1 MDNMDFRL
9 LRALL
14 VLVTEK
20 SVTRAANL
28 LGIGQPALSQT
39 LGKLREHFNDPLLV
53 RTRGGMVPTDRAR
66 ELEQSARQILAE
78 YDRMVSPA
86 DRFDA
91 ATARRRF
98 VVTIPEYAEHML
110 MPSVLERL
118 RRESPDI
125 RVEVRPPQPARA
137 IEQLEAGDVDL
148 RIAWLLAPTPTLR
161 SMPLFQDQVVCLA
174 SQAHAAIRDRLAL
187 DDFLGFPHVRPL
199 GTGRPTTAVVLD
211 EAVAR
216 EGRKIERPFLVQ
228 NFLTIPAIVA
238 RTDMLA
244 TLPRRLAR
252 PFAAQHALQI
262 LEVPLRLPRIRYAA
276 YWHERSQKDP
286 GHRWLRTL
294 FQQAGREL
302 TARAAGQS

>member
-1 MDNMDFRL
+1 MDFRL

-14 VLVTEK
+14 ALITER

-28 LGIGQPALSQT
+28 LAVGQPALSQT
-39 LGKLREHFNDPLLV
+39 LGKLRKHFNDPLLV

-66 ELEQSARQILAE
+66 ELEQSARAILAE
-78 YDRMVSPA
+78 YDRMISPA
-86 DRFDA
+86 DGFDP
-91 ATARRRF
+91 ATSRRRF
-98 VVTIPEYAEHML
+98 VVSIPEYAEHML
-110 MPSVLERL
+110 MPPLLERL

-125 RVEVRPPQPARA
+125 RIEVRPPQPARA
-137 IEQLEAGDVDL
+137 IEQLEAGDLDL

-174 SQAHAAIRDRLAL
+174 SRAHPTIQGSLTV
-187 DDFLGFPHVRPL
+187 DDFLGCPHVRPL

-211 EAVAR
+211 EALSR
-216 EGRKIERPFLVQ
+216 ERRKIDRPFLVE

-244 TLPRRLAR
+244 TLPRMLAR
-252 PFAAQHALQI
+252 PFATQYELQL

-286 GHRWLRTL
+286 GSRWLRTML
-294 FQQAGREL
+294 QQA
-302 TARAAGQS
+302 ARTLS

>member
-1 MDNMDFRL
+1 MDFRL

-20 SVTRAANL
+20 NVTRAANL

-66 ELEQSARQILAE
+66 ELERSARQILAE
-78 YDRMVSPA
+78 YDRMISPA
-86 DRFDA
+86 DHFDP
-91 ATARRRF
+91 ATSRRRF

-110 MPSVLERL
+110 MPPLLERL

-125 RVEVRPPQPARA
+125 RIEVRPPQPARA
-137 IEQLEAGDVDL
+137 IEQLETGDLDL

-174 SQAHAAIRDRLAL
+174 SRAHPSIQDSLTV
-187 DDFLGFPHVRPL
+187 DDFLGCPHVRPL

-211 EAVAR
+211 EALAR
-216 EGRKIERPFLVQ
+216 EGRKFERPFLVQ
-228 NFLTIPAIVA
+228 NFLTIPAIVS

-244 TLPRRLAR
+244 TLPRMLAR
-252 PFAAQHALQI
+252 AFAAQYPLQL

-286 GHRWLRTL
+286 GHRWLRTML
-294 FQQAGREL
+294 QQAAREL
-302 TARAAGQS
+302 ARK

>member
-20 SVTRAANL
+20 NVTRAANL
-28 LGIGQPALSQT
+28 LGVGQPALSQT

-53 RTRGGMVPTDRAR
+53 RTRGGMVPTERAR

-86 DRFDA
+86 DRFDP
-91 ATARRRF
+91 ATSRRRF

-110 MPSVLERL
+110 MPPLLERL

-125 RVEVRPPQPARA
+125 RIEVRPPQPARA

-174 SQAHAAIRDRLAL
+174 SRSHPTIRDRLTVE
-187 DDFLGFPHVRPL
+187 DFLRCPHVRPL

-211 EAVAR
+211 EAVAK

-228 NFLTIPAIVA
+228 NFLTIPAIVS

-244 TLPRRLAR
+244 TLPRMLAR
-252 PFAAQHALQI
+252 PFADQYALQL

-286 GHRWLRTL
+286 GHRWLRGM

-302 TARAAGQS
+302 AGR